1 MQPSSRGS
9 GRGLPTTSSRMSHP
23 AECSPHSQ
31 KRAVVEKGANG
42 SVLRRLSADQPLH
55 PGWAGGER
63 VPPHVRE
70 LRRPR
75 GAVETGPVNTARLSQ
90 SWNEGVRGPP
100 RTHATPEPSRCTR
113 PSPLQGRGRGGPRGE
128 RLSSEPSGIIPA
140 WLFLPG
146 LHDVSLPRSP
156 NEAFFFLVEGPGKL
170 FQGQEFGKHPCSRG

>member
-9 GRGLPTTSSRMSHP
+9 GRGLPTTSSRMSRP

-42 SVLRRLSADQPLH
+42 SVLPRLSADQPLH

-63 VPPHVRE
+63 VPPHVWE

-75 GAVETGPVNTARLSQ
+75 GAVETGPVDTARLSQ

-113 PSPLQGRGRGGPRGE
+113 PGPLQGRGRGGPVVN
-128 RLSSEPSGIIPA
+128 SSPQNPRA
-140 WLFLPG
+140 LFQPG
-146 LHDVSLPRSP
+146 C
-156 NEAFFFLVEGPGKL
+156 FFLVFTMSPSLVLQMKP
-170 FQGQEFGKHPCSRG
+170 FFS